1 MADESPTTP
10 RTPSAD
16 NESTSG
22 TPMIL
27 KQKLVTLKVSH
38 EIRFR
43 KFYVTVRLGNMNNV
57 EAVKEEVC
65 KLRGINDPSQ
75 YKLIYSDHILVDDKT
90 LQENQFDSTSQLFP
104 VQLMHQTELQKLQL
118 TEQRLVKKRERRV
131 PQKNATVV
139 EEKKKKPKN
148 VDVKLRIQE
157 KVNNQV
163 IGCDITAKS
172 AMKFEK
178 IATMYCAHRKYPIT
192 KVVFASYGVLM
203 EPTKTLNQLGLNEAG
218 KVYTIQVYSKDRV
231 NIADH
236 TPSS

>member
-1 MADESPTTP
+1 MADDSPTTP
-10 RTPSAD
+10 RDGGDQQQQS
-16 NESTSG
+16 

-27 KQKLVTLKVSH
+27 KQKLVSLKVCH

-43 KFYVTVRLGNMNNV
+43 KYYVTVRLGNMNNV
-57 EAVKEEVC
+57 ELVKEEAC
-65 KLRGINDPSQ
+65 KLRNITDINQ
-75 YKLIYSDHILVDDKT
+75 YKLIYCDHILVDDKT

-104 VQLMHQTELQKLQL
+104 VQLLHVDDVAKLQL
-118 TEQRLVKKRERRV
+118 TEQRLVNKRERRV
-131 PQKNATVV
+131 PQKTAVI

-178 IATMYCAHRKYPIT
+178 IATMYCTHRKYKKT
-192 KVVFASYGVLM
+192 DYVFASYGVLM
-203 EPTKTLNQLGLNEAG
+203 EPTKTLNQLGLNQAG

-231 NIADH
+231 NISDT
-236 TPSS
+236 TPAE